1 MSVRILVSASAIRK
15 SATSSRLR
23 KGIASLLPRECGQ
36 VRRKQTRRAILRF
49 LSLTLAHPLKPCHD
63 SCCKAGNLKEKLVSF
78 GIISTFAIIK
88 RWPNDSTLLSDVF
101 F

>member
-36 VRRKQTRRAILRF
+36 VRRKQTRRVILRF
-49 LSLTLAHPLKPCHD
+49 LSLTLALPLKPCHN
-63 SCCKAGNLKEKLVSF
+63 SSCKAGNLKEKLVSF